1 MTCTVYI
8 SHNFI
13 AFQFII
19 LSYIFVF
26 KRGTDGNRSFRN
38 ISGAELKYGTVQ
50 KGCSKKNEKTKI
62 ERKEVVGHKLTH
74 TKNLTN

>member
-8 SHNFI
+8 AHNFI

-26 KRGTDGNRSFRN
+26 KSGPDGKHGFCS
-38 ISGAELKYGTVQ
+38 ISGVELKYGTVK
-50 KGCSKKNEKTKI
+50 KGCSKKKKETKI